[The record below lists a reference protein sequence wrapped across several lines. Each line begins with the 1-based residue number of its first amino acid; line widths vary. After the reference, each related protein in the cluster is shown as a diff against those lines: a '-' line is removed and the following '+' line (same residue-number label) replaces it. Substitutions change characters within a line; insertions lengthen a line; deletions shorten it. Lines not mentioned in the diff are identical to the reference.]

1 MKNHKNKI
9 IKSVLFISLFISLL
23 IFSCTKTDT
32 ETLVIFNSLNA
43 TSAFNSSTNTL
54 TLTLNETENIRGL
67 QYEVKN
73 NNSENLTIE
82 SFNISPTYNLYNNTC
97 YTNNVSNNMAVCVV
111 STSNITN
118 PITTTGIIN
127 ISMILENSAT
137 AKIQNLIV
145 TNKNLETFSV
155 TNIDQ

>member
-118 PITTTGIIN
+118 PITTTGK
-127 ISMILENSAT
+127 LL
-137 AKIQNLIV
+137 LIV
-145 TNKNLETFSV
+145 MTITILVILVFLTKKHLVYLTVVSQKDM
-155 TNIDQ
+155 I